1 MSLQH
6 RLRSGPVRGSSYR
19 KAKIR
24 YVPRVSS
31 LDASIKRPNIVGLVV
46 KPIGKPS
53 AGNRH
58 ARFDERGWE
67 TERWP
72 MAPSY
77 RAHPRLY
84 QRCYGASGDVRSRSL
99 KAPGLTIS
107 MPTALLAS
115 SKISTPIHVMGRIAL
130 RWLEAERV
138 VELGDRA
145 WRDVLTQHTII
156 PLCASNSVGIA
167 VAKSILPVTPFLAS
181 FDGPARAVRCGRAI
195 VDTVRKL

>member
-1 MSLQH
+1 MSLKH
-6 RLRSGPVRGSSYR
+6 RLRSGSVSGSSYR

-84 QRCYGASGDVRSRSL
+84 HSTIRRRVR
-99 KAPGLTIS
+99 GLV
-107 MPTALLAS
+107 
-115 SKISTPIHVMGRIAL
+115 HCWG
-130 RWLEAERV
+130 
-138 VELGDRA
+138 
-145 WRDVLTQHTII
+145 
-156 PLCASNSVGIA
+156 
-167 VAKSILPVTPFLAS
+167 
-181 FDGPARAVRCGRAI
+181 
-195 VDTVRKL
+195 

>member
-6 RLRSGPVRGSSYR
+6 RLRSGHVSGSSYR

-31 LDASIKRPNIVGLVV
+31 LDSSLKRPTIVGLVV

-72 MAPSY
+72 SAPSY

-84 QRCYGASGDVRSRSL
+84 LFDRWERLDTRVRLQSYVQNPWNDKGS
-99 KAPGLTIS
+99 
-107 MPTALLAS
+107 
-115 SKISTPIHVMGRIAL
+115 
-130 RWLEAERV
+130 
-138 VELGDRA
+138 
-145 WRDVLTQHTII
+145 
-156 PLCASNSVGIA
+156 
-167 VAKSILPVTPFLAS
+167 
-181 FDGPARAVRCGRAI
+181 
-195 VDTVRKL
+195 